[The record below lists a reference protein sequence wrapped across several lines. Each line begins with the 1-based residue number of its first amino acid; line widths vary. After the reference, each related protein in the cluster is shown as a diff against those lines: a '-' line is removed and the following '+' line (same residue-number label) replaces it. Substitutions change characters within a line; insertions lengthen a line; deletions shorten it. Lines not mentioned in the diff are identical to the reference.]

1 MNNKDLLVLLPEL
14 NPYTERE
21 NKKLIL
27 KASGP
32 NRGGGQGEVPC
43 HVVHQPPVRFKM
55 TDNSRFFGALF
66 LLFKSSK
73 KTSE

>member
-32 NRGGGQGEVPC
+32 NRGGGQGEVPS